1 MENKNMYTYCSQFF
15 SPKLYETDTLYTSW
29 YNYFLKYQ
37 NMVNIELKINTN
49 GYIRHNYWNCSS
61 TFTPKIILHK

>member
-29 YNYFLKYQ
+29 YTTIF
-37 NMVNIELKINTN
+37 
-49 GYIRHNYWNCSS
+49 
-61 TFTPKIILHK
+61 